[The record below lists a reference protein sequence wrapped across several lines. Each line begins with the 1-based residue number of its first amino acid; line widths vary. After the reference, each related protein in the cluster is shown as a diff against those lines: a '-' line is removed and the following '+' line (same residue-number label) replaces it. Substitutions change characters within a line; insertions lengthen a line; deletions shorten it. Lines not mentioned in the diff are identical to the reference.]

1 MAIPRRE
8 HNARPINER
17 LQDEDTFEVYTKDEN
32 EWADNMD
39 AYDYKCVDD
48 PVPSNIKI
56 SIQNTGSKILENS
69 MLFSIEGTESYIE
82 MFKMLDNRYHISLVH
97 TDADSR
103 NKCHAAYLMREVVNF
118 ADKICFELS
127 LTAQPY
133 DMSSSVDLNSLIKI
147 YSDFGFKE
155 DKEEGFAI
163 EGISQDMLR
172 EKRCVI

>member
-17 LQDEDTFEVYTKDEN
+17 LQDEDTSEVYTKDKN

-56 SIQNTGSKILENS
+56 SIQNTGSKILENA
-69 MLFSIEGTESYIE
+69 MLFSIEDTDSYIE
-82 MFKMLDNRYHISLVH
+82 LFKMLNDRYHISIVH

-118 ADKICFELS
+118 ADQKCFELS

-133 DMSSSVDLNSLIKI
+133 DMSANVDFGRLINF
-147 YSDFGFKE
+147 YSDFGFK
-155 DKEEGFAI
+155 KEGFAI

-172 EKRCVI
+172 DKRCVI